1 MTPGEATQREVAS
14 QPDCWRRAGAVAAEH
29 ATVLPPAGA
38 RVAVVGCGTSFH
50 VAQSHA
56 AAREAAGRG
65 ETDAFPA
72 SEFPTGRPYD
82 AVVAISRSGTT
93 TEVLRLLERLD
104 DRRRT
109 VAVVADPDSPAAAL
123 AAAVVALP
131 FADEAS
137 VVQTRFAT
145 TVLALLRAHLG
156 EDVAPLAAQADEA
169 LAAPLP
175 ARVEA
180 FRHFVFLGTGAAA
193 GLAGEAALK
202 LREAAGAW
210 CEAYP
215 AMEYRHGPLSAA
227 GPETLVWM
235 LGAGGPYA
243 DAVAALPGEIEAT
256 GATVVVG
263 ARDPLAE
270 LVLVQR
276 AAIALAL
283 ARGLDPDAPR
293 HLSRSVVL

>member
-1 MTPGEATQREVAS
+1 MTAGEATEREVAS
-14 QPDCWRRAGAVAAEH
+14 QPECWRRAAVVAAEQ

-56 AAREAAGRG
+56 AAREAAGAG

-72 SEFPTGRPYD
+72 SEFPAGRPYD
-82 AVVAISRSGTT
+82 AVLAISRSGTT
-93 TEVLRLLERLD
+93 TEVVRLLERLD
-104 DRRRT
+104 DGPRA

-123 AAAVVALP
+123 AGAVVALP

-145 TVLALLRAHLG
+145 SVLALLRAHLG
-156 EDVAPLAAQADEA
+156 EDVAPLAAQAEEA
-169 LAAPLP
+169 LEAPLP

-180 FRHFVFLGTGAAA
+180 FRHFVFLGTGPAA

-215 AMEYRHGPLSAA
+215 AMEYRHGPVSAA
-227 GPETLVWM
+227 GPETLVWV

-243 DAVAALPGEIEAT
+243 DAVAALPAEIEAT
-256 GATVVVG
+256 GATVVVS

-270 LVLVQR
+270 LVLVHR

-293 HLSRSVVL
+293 HLRRSVML